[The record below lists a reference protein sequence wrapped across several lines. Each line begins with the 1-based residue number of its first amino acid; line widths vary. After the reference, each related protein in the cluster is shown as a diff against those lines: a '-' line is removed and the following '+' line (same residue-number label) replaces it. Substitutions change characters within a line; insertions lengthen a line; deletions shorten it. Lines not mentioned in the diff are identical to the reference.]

1 MWSQRSKDCEIHKV
15 LQQQRSRLAIPWQCP
30 EEGYGFMTEVKRA
43 WAAHLLRT
51 HHLLFRGR
59 GKAPCPL
66 EGQELQDRL
75 EAFRCCNRVSKQRA
89 RENHRVMTQPRSWS
103 IADSSP
109 MWILGG
115 RFGSRPR
122 PWSGGR
128 LGRGWCCPGTS
139 SRRRLRAGHGF
150 TGGSQ
155 QLAVGAWHPA
165 ACRYGWVTAE
175 GHPNFRVCCKGLEL
189 ERTVDPGH
197 CLQGPG
203 GVGNWRG
210 IPASPPDG
218 C

>member
-75 EAFRCCNRVSKQRA
+75 EAFRCCNRGSKQRA

-128 LGRGWCCPGTS
+128 LGRGWAALKLLLDEDLEQAMAS
-139 SRRRLRAGHGF
+139 LEDHNNW
-150 TGGSQ
+150 
-155 QLAVGAWHPA
+155 QLVPDTPPPA
-165 ACRYGWVTAE
+165 DMD
-175 GHPNFRVCCKGLEL
+175 EL
-189 ERTVDPGH
+189 
-197 CLQGPG
+197 LL
-203 GVGNWRG
+203 RG
-210 IPASPPDG
+210 IPISEFAAKVLS
-218 C
+218 